1 MYSSLDNYISAHSLD
16 GEWADH
22 LMVQATADAFG
33 LAIKIYSRGRK
44 EIVTPR
50 NSAILDSV
58 SIVYNDCNHYDAL
71 IEDVSLMEYEESSVK
86 PHSNVKVQGVV
97 LPGGVSSASTVAE
110 AFTLLDPTVIGQVD
124 NSSSYMDSV
133 NLALRLL
140 HQRYNDVEN
149 KQFNNECIQQIN
161 LFYGLDLDASD
172 FIGAMTHL
180 LENNL
185 DGAIAWLL
193 FGKCPIPKGRY
204 DAHGTTMSDG
214 VESASE
220 SAKQSPSLIVLA
232 PIIQAFDKLGLL
244 HGEANSKDVC
254 TLQANG
260 RNCKDPSVDQ
270 GIKPAHVINFVSA
283 AFKAASGGL
292 HFCGM
297 GGKRAM
303 KNVTD
308 KLCSRLFE
316 SCYNANHFSLGACM
330 TGGILGDTVAHTRE
344 MSLDYKTLFEG
355 PGVLVIVHEA
365 LVKDPNVTFIQ
376 NVDVTEEEIATLR
389 AAVFKRRSEKS
400 KKLHEKKVKNKH
412 AGVEVSAHGLAMG
425 TALHE
430 KKVKN
435 KHGVEA

>member
-1 MYSSLDNYISAHSLD
+1 VYVDDILFFARDDSRIENTIELLKTKGMAIRRQ
-16 GEWADH
+16 G
-22 LMVQATADAFG
+22 TAEGFLGVDIERSVNTSGRRQIKMAQKG
-33 LAIKIYSRGRK
+33 LTQRVIIALG
-44 EIVTPR
+44 
-50 NSAILDSV
+50 LDSNLST
-58 SIVYNDCNHYDAL
+58 SI
-71 IEDVSLMEYEESSVK
+71 
-86 PHSNVKVQGVV
+86 
-97 LPGGVSSASTVAE
+97 STPAE
-110 AFTLLDPTVIGQVD
+110 ASPLP
-124 NSSSYMDSV
+124 
-133 NLALRLL
+133 
-140 HQRYNDVEN
+140 
-149 KQFNNECIQQIN
+149 KFNNECIQQIN

-297 GGKRAM
+297 GGKTAM